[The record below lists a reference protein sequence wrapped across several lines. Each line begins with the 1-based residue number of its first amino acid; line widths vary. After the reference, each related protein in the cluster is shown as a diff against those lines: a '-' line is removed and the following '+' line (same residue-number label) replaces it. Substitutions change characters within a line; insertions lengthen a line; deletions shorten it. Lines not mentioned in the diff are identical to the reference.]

1 MKQFK
6 IIATYFEQIKHTQG
20 SNAKKAI
27 LETMRNDSRID
38 SVVFDKV
45 LKHLFSSNV
54 ITGIAKISWNKATI
68 GQEYP
73 FADILDIITY
83 IENNN
88 SGKNETVETLK
99 WLESQL
105 TTEKEKNLLYYLAT
119 RDVQIGLSQQSIQ
132 KIYGI
137 LNKFEIMLGSKRDD
151 KLNLQKPFILTE
163 KLDGINLTVIND
175 DTVKMYTR
183 NGKEVSNL
191 TQLEKEYKTLPK
203 GVYCGEVLYS
213 GRIEDRNEL
222 YRSTV
227 SEIHTDKED
236 KQVIHNLFDY
246 VTLDD
251 WNKKKTTT
259 TYLESFRFLN
269 SIITDQTPHIT
280 VVKEV
285 FRGTCDLEK
294 LDEMLSEAKNKDWEG
309 LMLRYTDS
317 QYEWKRSKSLIKL
330 KPMYNLDLRITGYG
344 EHKNG
349 NKLGQFSVNYYGET
363 VWVGSGYKDE
373 ERVEFWK
380 NRQNMVGK
388 IIEIQYMEETQ
399 NKDGKKSLRFPI
411 FKRLR
416 LDKDEES
423 YN

>member
-38 SVVFDKV
+38 SIVFDKV

-416 LDKDEES
+416 LDKNEES

>member
-38 SVVFDKV
+38 SIVFDKV

-330 KPMYNLDLRITGYG
+330 KSMYNLDLRITGYG

>member
-6 IIATYFEQIKHTQG
+6 IIATYFEQIKYTQG

-38 SVVFDKV
+38 SIVFDKV

-54 ITGIAKISWNKATI
+54 ITGIAKISWNKATV

>member
-6 IIATYFEQIKHTQG
+6 IIATYFEQIKYTQG

-38 SVVFDKV
+38 SIVFDKV

>member
-38 SVVFDKV
+38 SIVFDKV

>member
-6 IIATYFEQIKHTQG
+6 IIATYFEQIKYTQG

-38 SVVFDKV
+38 SIVFDKV

-105 TTEKEKNLLYYLAT
+105 ATEKEKNLLYYLAT

>member
-175 DTVKMYTR
+175 DIVKMYTR

-213 GRIEDRNEL
+213 GHIEDRNEL

-380 NRQNMVGK
+380 NRQDMVGK

>member
-38 SVVFDKV
+38 SIVFDKV

-132 KIYGI
+132 KSYGI

-183 NGKEVSNL
+183 NGKEVTNL

-213 GRIEDRNEL
+213 GHIEDRNEL

-285 FRGTCDLEK
+285 FQGTCDLEK

>member
-27 LETMRNDSRID
+27 LETMRNDSQID
-38 SVVFDKV
+38 SIVFDKV

-246 VTLDD
+246 ATLDD

-330 KPMYNLDLRITGYG
+330 KPMYNIDLRITGYG

-349 NKLGQFSVNYYGET
+349 NKLGQFAVKYFGET
-363 VWVGSGYKDE
+363 VFVGSGYSDE
-373 ERVEFWK
+373 ERIEFWQK
-380 NRQNMVGK
+380 REEMIGK

-399 NKDGKKSLRFPI
+399 NKDGKKSLRFPV

-416 LDKDEES
+416 LDKNEES
-423 YN
+423 YD